1 MICFEVT
8 GCGGLFLHAGVQF
21 SWHKPVLSLL
31 SWSAPCWN
39 SAPTAALTALGC
51 APLWHLPHFAA
62 FWHQGGTSV
71 GDRGLCVEA
80 VSGPGGGR
88 GGSRIHRERL
98 TSHADL
104 AESGPVQYL
113 PGQPSQGRRVQVLTP
128 LLPYSAQSW
137 ARAAWEG
144 VVWAMVLQVL
154 AGGTIRGIPL
164 AATEGCSL
172 YCYYSNAII
181 RKGIFF
187 YNTQTIPFLLK
198 GRK

>member
-1 MICFEVT
+1 M
-8 GCGGLFLHAGVQF
+8 
-21 SWHKPVLSLL
+21 
-31 SWSAPCWN
+31 
-39 SAPTAALTALGC
+39 
-51 APLWHLPHFAA
+51 
-62 FWHQGGTSV
+62 

-187 YNTQTIPFLLK
+187 YNTQAIPFLVK